1 MTYVHPYTPSS
12 SSGVAKSKYLDW
24 GAVIAGVIFA
34 TAISVVLLAFGSGLG
49 LAFTSLSTKSYAVGA
64 GIGAALWFI
73 WVEVSSFMAG
83 GYLAGRLRRSF
94 TSASEHEIEVR
105 DGSHGL
111 LVWAG
116 CVVLGAYL
124 ALSGAGSLINSAGN
138 VVKATGEVTA
148 AASKEAAPLAM
159 QYYADTLLR
168 PGVQTSAPEA
178 GADRVQLTT
187 EISTIL
193 GRSTLSSPTDEDKT
207 YLAQLVAKKAGV
219 PQDEAKS
226 RVDKT
231 YAALEKA
238 KSDIAQAAETARRI
252 TVVGAFLMAAS
263 LLVSAAAAFWAAS
276 MGGRHRDHSVEF
288 TGFFNRV

>member
-1 MTYVHPYTPSS
+1 MTYVPPNTISS
-12 SSGVAKSKYLDW
+12 SAEVAKSKYLDW

-83 GYLAGRLRRSF
+83 GYLAGRLRKSF
-94 TSASEHEIEVR
+94 TSASEHETEVR

-116 CVVLGAYL
+116 CVVLGAFL
-124 ALSGAGSLINSAGN
+124 ALSGAGALINSAGN
-138 VVKATGEVTA
+138 VVKAAGEVA
-148 AASKEAAPLAM
+148 APASKEAAPLAT
-159 QYYADTLLR
+159 QYYADSLLR
-168 PGVQTSAPEA
+168 PGTQTAPQA

-187 EISTIL
+187 EISTIF

-207 YLAQLVAKKAGV
+207 YLAQLVANKAGV
-219 PQDEAKS
+219 PPDEAKS

-238 KSDIAQAAETARRI
+238 KSDVAQAAETARRI
-252 TVVGAFLMAAS
+252 SVIGAFLLAAS
-263 LLVSAAAAFWAAS
+263 LLISAAASFWAAS
-276 MGGRHRDHSVEF
+276 MGGRHKDDSVEF